1 MPRLIPV
8 VGSAVGGLKKAWG
21 GCLKGRYW
29 LERAKDLVYLPKGR
43 TWLELERDGWTSFAL
58 AKDRVGLL
66 DVWLAGYLDLA
77 RDGKGGRRA
86 PVAIGLTK
94 VGGIGEV
101 FGVGLLREGR
111 GF

>member
-58 AKDRVGLL
+58 AKDRVGLWMFG
-66 DVWLAGYLDLA
+66 WLGTWTWLVMA
-77 RDGKGGRRA
+77 READG
-86 PVAIGLTK
+86 
-94 VGGIGEV
+94 
-101 FGVGLLREGR
+101 LRLR
-111 GF
+111 WA